1 VPSPSLQNCLAK
13 IGFFGMN
20 THNCSGEEFTIMT
33 NKLKVA
39 FGVALL
45 LLTLVT
51 AAGCGRQAVADQN
64 DPSPR
69 KKLEAVK
76 PNEDDGAI
84 YSTTKKFINALVA
97 DDRETLLTM
106 LTSEHRS
113 AWRDE
118 SFLVTDA
125 AKAQF
130 DEIALENLN
139 YTIVKYVN
147 NEETNFENTG
157 MIFAVYDVVM
167 KNDGLEEGRLK
178 LQESLIFRK
187 ENNQWL
193 ISLDERGFLVEKN

>member
-1 VPSPSLQNCLAK
+1 MRNK
-13 IGFFGMN
+13 I
-20 THNCSGEEFTIMT
+20 
-33 NKLKVA
+33 KVA

-45 LLTLVT
+45 LLTLVS
-51 AAGCGRQAVADQN
+51 AAGCGWQAVADPAN
-64 DPSPR
+64 DSSPR

-84 YSTTKKFINALVA
+84 YGTTKKFINALVA

-113 AWRDE
+113 AWQDE
-118 SFLVTDA
+118 SFLVTDS

-139 YTIVKYVN
+139 YTVVKYVN
-147 NEETNFENTG
+147 NEETNNKNTG

-167 KNDGLEEGRLK
+167 KNDGMEEGRLK

-193 ISLDERGFLVEKN
+193 ISLDERGFLVDKN